1 MQRVV
6 NSLTRRIKQRAA
18 YAMTRSVGHPT
29 SGLRSWGTKVEDLLA
44 RTNMNFLK
52 GRTKTRFSSSSNLF
66 SWFYLDKS
74 EMTLVSMRERVRCEQ
89 LIFVQE
95 GQMFKLPVLLL
106 ILDTSHGWGFY
117 P

>member
-1 MQRVV
+1 M
-6 NSLTRRIKQRAA
+6 
-18 YAMTRSVGHPT
+18 
-29 SGLRSWGTKVEDLLA
+29 
-44 RTNMNFLK
+44 K
-52 GRTKTRFSSSSNLF
+52 GRMKTRFFLLLNLF

-74 EMTLVSMRERVRCEQ
+74 EMTLVRTRERIRCKQ

-95 GQMFKLPVLLL
+95 GQTFKLPVLLL